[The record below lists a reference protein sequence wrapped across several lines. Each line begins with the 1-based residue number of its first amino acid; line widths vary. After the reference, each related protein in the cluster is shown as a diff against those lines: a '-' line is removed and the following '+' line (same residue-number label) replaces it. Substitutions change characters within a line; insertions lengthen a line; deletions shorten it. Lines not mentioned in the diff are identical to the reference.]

1 MSKYFVHA
9 RDPYKR
15 IDTTPSSRH
24 VQVRLGGEIVADTR
38 HAKFLFETGLP
49 TRYYIPKED
58 VRTDLLTLTFAAK
71 DIIDI
76 AGRVTGCGN
85 PDWADSH
92 GPALRPLSP

>member
-1 MSKYFVHA
+1 MHDSVRAFVRPA
-9 RDPYKR
+9 SGPCSAPWISNRP
-15 IDTTPSSRH
+15 P
-24 VQVRLGGEIVADTR
+24 G
-38 HAKFLFETGLP
+38 
-49 TRYYIPKED
+49 
-58 VRTDLLTLTFAAK
+58 TFAAK